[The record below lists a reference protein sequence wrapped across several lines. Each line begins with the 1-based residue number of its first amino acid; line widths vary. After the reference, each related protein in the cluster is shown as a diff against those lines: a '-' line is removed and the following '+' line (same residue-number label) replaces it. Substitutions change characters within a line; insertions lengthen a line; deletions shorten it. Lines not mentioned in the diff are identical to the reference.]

1 MSKPPPAT
9 DPEGAGSADPLPVE
23 LRRLLNAERECG
35 FSDTAASG
43 GLSAWI
49 AARLPAASQAEAPL
63 LRRLSQYSRLRVPT
77 RERLLLAVL
86 AELDGPESGRAR
98 AAQSSAGPA
107 DARPEDD
114 AATSE
119 EGLAT
124 AVTGLWGVGEKAAGR
139 LRGLGIE
146 SVGDLLL
153 HRPRRY
159 LDHGDVV
166 PIAEAIEGRE
176 VTVVGDVLEISA
188 RPARS
193 RRLQIVE
200 AVIGDETGMLT
211 AVWFNQPFLV
221 QTLRGRSGV
230 AFAGRVEMGPWGR
243 GLSNPEYDVDAA
255 RMVHAGRLV
264 PVYPLTAG
272 VTQRQMRRWVTD
284 ALETYGHLP
293 RDPLPPEVLRRARL
307 PALGDAIQMVH
318 FPDAAESAREG
329 ARRLAFAELLV
340 YQLAILRHRHQWR
353 EAVPGRPVAVD
364 RDALADFGRRLPFTL
379 TNDQREAL
387 AAILNDMRRDQPMSR
402 LLQGDVGAGKT
413 VVAAGA
419 LFAAARAGW
428 QGAMMAPTEVLA
440 EQHAATLSELLG
452 ALGLRVE
459 RITGSVPAAAKRA
472 VWRAVESGEVNVVVG
487 TQALIQQSAR
497 FQRLNLAVV
506 DEQHR
511 FGVQQRGEIRA
522 KGYNPHLLAMT
533 ATPIPRSLAL
543 TLYGD
548 LDVSSIRSMPQ
559 GRRAIRTHWVPSS
572 KRDDAYRFVRDEV
585 RAGRQVFI
593 ICPLIAES
601 ETLQAR
607 SAEQEHE
614 RLQRTVY
621 ADLRERIGL
630 LHGRLSGKK
639 KEAVMRR
646 FRDGELD
653 ILVSTAVV
661 EVGIDVANATV
672 MMIEGAERFGL
683 AQLHQLRG
691 RVGRGP
697 HQSHCLL
704 LSDTS
709 DPSENARLRT
719 LQSVHD
725 GFDLAERDLEL
736 RGPGDILGKRQ
747 HGLLGFRFATV
758 TDFDTV
764 MLARAEAEAISAADP
779 ELTRPEHAGLAAEV
793 GEALARAEWS

>member
-1 MSKPPPAT
+1 M
-9 DPEGAGSADPLPVE
+9 
-23 LRRLLNAERECG
+23 
-35 FSDTAASG
+35 
-43 GLSAWI
+43 
-49 AARLPAASQAEAPL
+49 
-63 LRRLSQYSRLRVPT
+63 
-77 RERLLLAVL
+77 
-86 AELDGPESGRAR
+86 
-98 AAQSSAGPA
+98 
-107 DARPEDD
+107 
-114 AATSE
+114 
-119 EGLAT
+119 
-124 AVTGLWGVGEKAAGR
+124 
-139 LRGLGIE
+139 
-146 SVGDLLL
+146 
-153 HRPRRY
+153 
-159 LDHGDVV
+159 
-166 PIAEAIEGRE
+166 
-176 VTVVGDVLEISA
+176 
-188 RPARS
+188 
-193 RRLQIVE
+193 
-200 AVIGDETGMLT
+200 
-211 AVWFNQPFLV
+211 
-221 QTLRGRSGV
+221 
-230 AFAGRVEMGPWGR
+230 
-243 GLSNPEYDVDAA
+243 
-255 RMVHAGRLV
+255 
-264 PVYPLTAG
+264 
-272 VTQRQMRRWVTD
+272 
-284 ALETYGHLP
+284 
-293 RDPLPPEVLRRARL
+293 
-307 PALGDAIQMVH
+307 
-318 FPDAAESAREG
+318 
-329 ARRLAFAELLV
+329 
-340 YQLAILRHRHQWR
+340 
-353 EAVPGRPVAVD
+353 
-364 RDALADFGRRLPFTL
+364 
-379 TNDQREAL
+379 
-387 AAILNDMRRDQPMSR
+387 
-402 LLQGDVGAGKT
+402 
-413 VVAAGA
+413 
-419 LFAAARAGW
+419 
-428 QGAMMAPTEVLA
+428 
-440 EQHAATLSELLG
+440 
-452 ALGLRVE
+452 
-459 RITGSVPAAAKRA
+459 
-472 VWRAVESGEVNVVVG
+472 VVG

-585 RAGRQVFI
+585 RAGPPGLHNLPPHRRVGDTPGAF
-593 ICPLIAES
+593 
-601 ETLQAR
+601 R
-607 SAEQEHE
+607 EQEYE

-764 MLARAEAEAISAADP
+764 MLARAEAEAISAAD
-779 ELTRPEHAGLAAEV
+779 R
-793 GEALARAEWS
+793 S